1 MVVECSHQWLLL
13 LLDAV
18 QGCFVGVEIHAQ
30 LPPKTSPK
38 VAQFTVSA
46 DCNAINDQHINKL
59 TAAEYKTDSQQL
71 RLLIRCTNWE

>member
-46 DCNAINDQHINKL
+46 DCNAISTSINL
-59 TAAEYKTDSQQL
+59 QQQSTKP
-71 RLLIRCTNWE
+71 IHNS